1 MESGVYKV
9 LWVGS
14 YLSMYTTVF
23 VDNEVIDEEFII
35 DESRQLLI
43 DYHNLDPYQHGL
55 HADEIE
61 LLEFIDA

>member
-1 MESGVYKV
+1 
-9 LWVGS
+9 
-14 YLSMYTTVF
+14 MYTTVF